1 MNKDLY
7 GHKVPLP
14 EEVVTYLG
22 QCFDAAQGASEST
35 EGFKRNQE
43 LRNSGEITYQQL
55 KRVKNW
61 FDSFQGAKN
70 DLSYILNGGDYVRN
84 WINQTLDSM
93 RNDVHLGKKIKSEVL
108 PNQFLQ
114 THTKDNLSDMN
125 RPSKSHK
132 TPTGELDIQV
142 TESLK
147 RINEIIKKII

>member
-1 MNKDLY
+1 MNKELY
-7 GHKVPLP
+7 GNKVELP

-22 QCFDAAQGASEST
+22 QCFDAAQGADET
-35 EGFKRNQE
+35 IEGFKRNQE
-43 LRNSGEITYQQL
+43 LRDSGQITYQQL

-84 WINQTLDSM
+84 WVNQTLGSM
-93 RNDVHLGKKIKSEVL
+93 RNGVKTGENFKDEIM
-108 PNQFLQ
+108 PNQDTEL
-114 THTKDNLSDMN
+114 DNLSNMN
-125 RPSKSHK
+125 RPSKSHTK
-132 TPTGELDIQV
+132 PSSEYDIQV